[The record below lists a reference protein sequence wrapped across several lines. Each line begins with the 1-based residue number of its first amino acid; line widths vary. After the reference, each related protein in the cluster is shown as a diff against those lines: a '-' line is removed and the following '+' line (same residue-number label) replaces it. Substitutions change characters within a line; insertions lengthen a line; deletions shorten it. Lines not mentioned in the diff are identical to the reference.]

1 MKQTK
6 VLHVVRHAKSSWDF
20 DGTAD
25 IDRTLKEKG
34 IRNAYAVSRKM
45 KLSNLVP
52 EKILSSPANRALHTA
67 VIFAR
72 VFEYP
77 LSKLEI
83 IQTLYESSAGSISD
97 MLRALD
103 DNVRS
108 VMIFGHNPDFTELV
122 NSFLKSPIENLPTS
136 GAATL
141 EFNVA
146 RWKDINRNSLT
157 KEVLIFPGKDE

>member
-45 KLSNLVP
+45 KLSNLLP

-83 IQTLYESSAGSISD
+83 IQTLYESSSGSITD

-103 DNVRS
+103 DRIGS

-122 NSFLKSPIENLPTS
+122 NTFIKSPIENLPTS
-136 GAATL
+136 GAATM
-141 EFNVA
+141 EFDAA
-146 RWKDINRNSLT
+146 RWKDISRSNLI
-157 KEVLIFPGKDE
+157 KEVLIFPGIDE

>member
-6 VLHVVRHAKSSWDF
+6 ILHVVRHAKSSWDF

-25 IDRTLKEKG
+25 IDRTLKERG

-45 KLSNLVP
+45 KFGNLIP
-52 EKILSSPANRALHTA
+52 EKILTSPAIRALHTA

-77 LSKLEI
+77 LSKLELN
-83 IQTLYESSAGSISD
+83 QTLYESSAGSICD
-97 MLRALD
+97 MLRVLD
-103 DNVRS
+103 DDLRT
-108 VMIFGHNPDFTELV
+108 VMIFGHNPEFTELV
-122 NSFLKSPIENLPTS
+122 NLFVKNQIENLPTS

-141 EFNVA
+141 EFNVT
-146 RWKDINRNSLT
+146 RWKDISRNNLV
-157 KEVLIFPGKDE
+157 KELLIFPGKDE

>member
-1 MKQTK
+1 MKQLK

-45 KLSNLVP
+45 KLTSLVP
-52 EKILSSPANRALHTA
+52 EKLLTSPANRALHTA

-83 IQTLYESSAGSISD
+83 SQSLYESSAGSITD
-97 MLRALD
+97 MIKALD
-103 DNVRS
+103 DSIQS

-122 NSFLKSPIENLPTS
+122 NSFIKNPINNLPTS
-136 GAATL
+136 GAVTL

-146 RWKDINRNSLT
+146 RWRDISRGNIV
-157 KEVLIFPGKDE
+157 KEVMNFPGNDE

>member
-1 MKQTK
+1 MKQKK

-20 DGTAD
+20 NGTAD

-45 KLSNLVP
+45 KLNNLIP
-52 EKILSSPANRALHTA
+52 EKILTSPANRALHTA

-83 IQTLYESSAGSISD
+83 NQTLYESSSGSITD
-97 MLRALD
+97 MLKALND
-103 DNVRS
+103 DIGS

-122 NSFLKSPIENLPTS
+122 NSFIKSPIENLPTS
-136 GAATL
+136 GAATF
-141 EFNVA
+141 EFNVT
-146 RWKDINRNSLT
+146 RWKDISRSNQV
-157 KEVLIFPGKDE
+157 KEVLFFPDKDE

>member
-1 MKQTK
+1 MKQAK
-6 VLHVVRHAKSSWDF
+6 ILHVVRHAKSSWDF

-34 IRNAYAVSRKM
+34 IRNAYSVSRKM
-45 KLSNLVP
+45 KLSNPVP
-52 EKILSSPANRALHTA
+52 EKILTSPATRALHTA

-83 IQTLYESSAGSISD
+83 NQTLYESSAGSITD

-103 DNVRS
+103 ENIKS

-122 NSFLKSPIENLPTS
+122 NTFIKSPIENLPTS

-141 EFNVA
+141 EFNAA
-146 RWKDINRNSLT
+146 RWKDINRNTLV
-157 KEVLIFPGKDE
+157 KEILIFPGKDE

>member
-25 IDRTLKEKG
+25 IDRTLKERG

-45 KLSNLVP
+45 KPGNPVP
-52 EKILSSPANRALHTA
+52 EKILTSPANRALHTA

-83 IQTLYESSAGSISD
+83 NQTLYESSAGSISD
-97 MLRALD
+97 MLRALHD
-103 DNVRS
+103 DIGS

-122 NSFLKSPIENLPTS
+122 NSFIKSPIENLPTS

-141 EFNVA
+141 SFNVT
-146 RWKDINRNSLT
+146 RWKDISRSNLV
-157 KEVLIFPGKDE
+157 KELLIFPGKDE